1 MWMMAG
7 LARRVGL
14 WRRGCVHWCVFVHSG
29 IPLRGLFVLH
39 LESREILSDWFLLKR
54 FPVCHGLTM
63 AMEADN

>member
-1 MWMMAG
+1 MAG

-14 WRRGCVHWCVFVHSG
+14 WRRGYVHWCVFVHSG

-54 FPVCHGLTM
+54 FPV
-63 AMEADN
+63 